1 MLRGKKIRCY
11 FSIQVQWCTEVFWL
25 QFQVWLIY
33 SLISCSLISYLVYY
47 KNSFKSIFKD
57 FVLRKLAMSWVRNVN
72 FSENFAY
79 VLNKWSPV
87 IMDVSEHH
95 YYLLLFKNYKFAGR
109 SKPLSILLIRLY
121 WQILPRFIQ
130 LGFKW
135 VDGLDM
141 YDIFFGAHSKFWSFR
156 STKKLEKKA

>member
-1 MLRGKKIRCY
+1 MTPAVIVLLVAYTRYFQFFQDQRVFETLLCYEARKCY

-72 FSENFAY
+72 FSQNFAY

-95 YYLLLFKNYKFAGR
+95 YYLLLFKNYKFAGW
-109 SKPLSILLIRLY
+109 SKPLWISPPHKTLLTN
-121 WQILPRFIQ
+121 
-130 LGFKW
+130 
-135 VDGLDM
+135 
-141 YDIFFGAHSKFWSFR
+141 S
-156 STKKLEKKA
+156 STLHPTWF

>member
-1 MLRGKKIRCY
+1 MLWGKKIRCY

-57 FVLRKLAMSWVRNVN
+57 FVLRKLAMPWVRNVN

-95 YYLLLFKNYKFAGR
+95 YYLLLFENYKFAGR
-109 SKPLSILLIRLY
+109 SKPLWISPAHKTLLTN
-121 WQILPRFIQ
+121 
-130 LGFKW
+130 
-135 VDGLDM
+135 
-141 YDIFFGAHSKFWSFR
+141 S
-156 STKKLEKKA
+156 STLHPTWF